1 MSPAKRPPDHANS
14 FHTTR
19 WTQVRSAKADSDDG
33 RKALADLCDAYY
45 EPVVAFL
52 RAELGDADAAREMSH
67 EFFAQL
73 LAGGGITHAE
83 REHGRFRSYL
93 LGAVKHFLAHQREAA
108 QRLKRGGGAVPVSLD
123 EDASAVRAI
132 PDAAQI
138 SPDVAFD
145 RQWAITTLVRALD
158 AVRAECTSQGR
169 ADFFEKVKPWLT
181 GDAAHG
187 DQAARSRLR
196 HDTRAL
202 KMAIQRLE
210 AALPRLR
217 EGGDRRYAGGR
228 RPGGRRRC
236 RFCSPRSL
244 LLKKLRYQCPPPR
257 QAYVMS
263 DSPAL
268 PKSCPQ
274 CGAALPAEATDGLCP
289 KCLMGEAMQPTIVSD
304 ASKPKNSAILAPEDL
319 APFFPSMRSCACS
332 AAAAWARCI
341 WRSRSR

>member
-1 MSPAKRPPDHANS
+1 MSPAKRPPDHANP

-93 LGAVKHFLAHQREAA
+93 LGAVKHFLAHYREAA
-108 QRLKRGGGAVPVSLD
+108 QRLKRGGSAVPVSLD
-123 EDASAVRAI
+123 EDASAMRAI
-132 PDAAQI
+132 PDARQI

-181 GDAAHG
+181 GEAAHG
-187 DQAARSRLR
+187 DQAELAVACGMTPAALR
-196 HDTRAL
+196 
-202 KMAIQRLE
+202 MAIQRLKQRFRDRVKAE
-210 AALPRLR
+210 VAGTLDDAAMVEEEMRALQAALNHP
-217 EGGDRRYAGGR
+217 
-228 RPGGRRRC
+228 
-236 RFCSPRSL
+236 
-244 LLKKLRYQCPPPR
+244 
-257 QAYVMS
+257 
-263 DSPAL
+263 
-268 PKSCPQ
+268 
-274 CGAALPAEATDGLCP
+274 
-289 KCLMGEAMQPTIVSD
+289 
-304 ASKPKNSAILAPEDL
+304 
-319 APFFPSMRSCACS
+319 
-332 AAAAWARCI
+332 
-341 WRSRSR
+341 